1 MFQKKEQDK
10 ISEQQLS
17 EADIGNT
24 QERVQRNYHKDY
36 LRIQGGEMDAQRE
49 KLQEIFKKELGNI
62 KNNITEMRN
71 TITEIKNFTRS
82 S

>member
-36 LRIQGGEMDAQRE
+36 LRIQGGGNGCTERE
-49 KLQEIFKKELGNI
+49 V
-62 KNNITEMRN
+62 TRN
-71 TITEIKNFTRS
+71 F
-82 S
+82 